1 LASAVQT
8 WFPKADLAALEPEA
22 RRMNSGDEMK
32 PSDDETPPTER
43 PTTPCP
49 RDDGAHS
56 ALLEELE
63 CALEIARKSMRP
75 PQI

>member
-1 LASAVQT
+1 MS
-8 WFPKADLAALEPEA
+8 
-22 RRMNSGDEMK
+22 SGDEAK
-32 PSDDETPPTER
+32 PMDDETPPTER

-63 CALEIARKSMRP
+63 AALEIARKSMRP

>member
-1 LASAVQT
+1 MSSE
-8 WFPKADLAALEPEA
+8 DEA
-22 RRMNSGDEMK
+22 K
-32 PSDDETPPTER
+32 PMDDETPPTER

-56 ALLEELE
+56 ALLEELDI
-63 CALEIARKSMRP
+63 ALEIARKSMRP

>member
-1 LASAVQT
+1 MS
-8 WFPKADLAALEPEA
+8 
-22 RRMNSGDEMK
+22 SGDDAK
-32 PSDDETPPTER
+32 PMDDATPPTER

-49 RDDGAHS
+49 RDDGAHI

-63 CALEIARKSMRP
+63 AALEIARKSLRS